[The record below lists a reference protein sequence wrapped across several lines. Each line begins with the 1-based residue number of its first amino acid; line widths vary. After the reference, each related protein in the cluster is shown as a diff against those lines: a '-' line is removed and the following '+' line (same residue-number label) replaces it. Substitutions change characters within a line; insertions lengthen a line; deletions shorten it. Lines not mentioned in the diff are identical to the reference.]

1 MRLDRTDI
9 TLIVDRSGSMEQ
21 MRTDAEGGVNA
32 FVRRQVAEPGEA
44 VVTLVQFDTE
54 YEFLHKGVPAAAVG
68 EYTLVPRGG
77 TALLDALGRAIDE
90 TGARLAALPE
100 AERPGL
106 VVFVIV
112 TDGEE
117 NSSREYTRAA
127 VRERIQHQQE
137 VYRWQFT
144 FLGASPEA
152 FAEAGSL
159 GIHAGGAAAFAP
171 AKARKVFG
179 FVGEKVAAMRKGVAC
194 SAPVDNSWSEEDRA
208 AMR

>member
-1 MRLDRTDI
+1 MRRDRTDI

-21 MRTDAEGGVNA
+21 MRMDAEGGVNA
-32 FVRRQVAEPGEA
+32 FVRRQASEPGEA
-44 VVTLVQFDTE
+44 LVTLVQFDTE
-54 YEFLHKGVPAAAVG
+54 YEFLHKGVPAASVG
-68 EYTLVPRGG
+68 QFTLAPRGG
-77 TALLDALGRAIDE
+77 TALLDAVGRAIDE

-112 TDGEE
+112 TDGQE
-117 NSSREYTRAA
+117 NSSREYTRDA
-127 VRERIQHQQE
+127 VREKIRHQQE

-144 FLGASPEA
+144 FLGATPEA

-159 GIHAGGAAAFAP
+159 GVAAGGAAAFSP
-171 AKARKVFG
+171 DKAAVVFKKASD
-179 FVGEKVAAMRKGVAC
+179 KVAGMRLKA
-194 SAPVDNSWSEEDRA
+194 AFAEPVDNDWSEEDRA